1 MDKKRRNEDIES
13 LPLARD
19 DNSVCVCVCVRE
31 REREREREG
40 DPGGA
45 ADVGGYVTETIGTDG
60 GKLQPWG
67 QHAAGFKL
75 GTLFIEDYVP
85 RTIKF

>member
-1 MDKKRRNEDIES
+1 MTT
-13 LPLARD
+13 PC
-19 DNSVCVCVCVRE
+19 VCVCVC
-31 REREREREG
+31 EREREG

-60 GKLQPWG
+60 GKLQSWG